1 MMIIDIVKVFL
12 PAVGA
17 FILGILIT
25 PLLTN
30 FLYSHKM
37 WKKKSGKIALDG
49 TEAVIFN
56 ELHKEKEV
64 NTPRMGGIII
74 WFSSATVIIGI
85 WIISKIFPGDI
96 IGKLDFLSRSQTWL
110 PLGTLILGALAG
122 LVDDYW
128 EIKGSEENNEE
139 KTPSFA
145 PKTELRRGNGGLS
158 LKKRLAIVSI
168 ISLACAFWFYFKLD
182 VVSIGL
188 PFGFVE
194 LYLGP
199 LFILLF
205 LATTLFIYAGGVI
218 DGLDG
223 LAGGVFT
230 TMFAAYG
237 GIAFYQQ
244 QIDLAAFCAAV
255 AGGLLAF
262 LWFNIPPARFYM
274 SETGTMGLTIT
285 LTVVAFMTDRL
296 GEGYGLLVLPVI
308 ALPLGITVISDLIQ
322 VFSKKFRGKKVFLV
336 APLHHHF
343 EAIGWPAYKVTMRYW
358 IFSLVCAILGITLAL
373 IG

>member
-1 MMIIDIVKVFL
+1 
-12 PAVGA
+12 
-17 FILGILIT
+17 
-25 PLLTN
+25 
-30 FLYSHKM
+30 M
-37 WKKKSGKIALDG
+37 WKKKAGKIALDG
-49 TEAVIFN
+49 SAATIRN
-56 ELHKEKEV
+56 ELHKDRDIG
-64 NTPRMGGIII
+64 TPLMGGIII
-74 WFSSATVIIGI
+74 WFSSAAVIVGI
-85 WIISKIFPGDI
+85 WLLSYFFPNEI
-96 IGKLDFLSRSQTWL
+96 TTKLDFLSRSQTWI
-110 PLGTLILGALAG
+110 PLGTLILGALTG
-122 LVDDYW
+122 LIDDYLV
-128 EIKGSEENNEE
+128 IKGSKEE
-139 KTPSFA
+139 KG
-145 PKTELRRGNGGLS
+145 KGGIS
-158 LKKRLAIVSI
+158 LKKRLFIISV

-188 PFGFVE
+188 PFGLVE

-205 LATTLFIYAGGVI
+205 LATALFIYAGGVI

-244 QIDLAAFCAAV
+244 QIDLAAFCAAI

-296 GEGYGLLVLPVI
+296 GDGYGLLVLPVI
-308 ALPLGITVISDLIQ
+308 ALPLGVTVFSNLIQ

-358 IFSLVCAILGITLAL
+358 VFSLICAIAGITLAL